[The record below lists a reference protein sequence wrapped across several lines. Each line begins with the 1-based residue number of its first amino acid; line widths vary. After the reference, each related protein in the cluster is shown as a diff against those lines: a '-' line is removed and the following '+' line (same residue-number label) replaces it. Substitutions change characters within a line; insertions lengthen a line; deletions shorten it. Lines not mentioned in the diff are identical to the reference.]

1 MSVLSHN
8 IIMGASATIASTDNT
23 NASGTQHT
31 ISSTDVVHSTT
42 VKKIGATSMK
52 WPAVGDYLAIAD
64 HADWDF
70 GTGDF
75 TWEMWLYSAFSASG
89 HMELWGSNQWGTQTQ
104 DWLFDV
110 TTNGAAVRIQ
120 FHGGAGSPEYSTS
133 AGLSANTWTHVAAV
147 RESGH
152 TRIYID
158 GVQRLS
164 VASALNQNLANAGTP
179 LLGYKIAL
187 GTTHA
192 FVGYMDEIRISTSC
206 RYPSGTTFT
215 PSTEKFADDTD
226 TVLLIHSD
234 TTDGDTTFS
243 DASGQ

>member
-1 MSVLSHN
+1 
-8 IIMGASATIASTDNT
+8 MGASTIGNTDNT

-31 ISSTDVVHSTT
+31 ISSTDVVHSTDQQ
-42 VKKIGATSMK
+42 KIGATSMK
-52 WPAVGDYLAIAD
+52 WPANGDYLAIAD

-75 TWEMWLYSAFSASG
+75 TWEMWVYSAWRGDAN
-89 HMELWGSNQWGTQTQ
+89 MKLWGSSQWGTQTQ
-104 DWLFDV
+104 DYIFDV
-110 TTNGAAVRIQ
+110 NPLDYGGSTLRIQ
-120 FHGGAGSPEYSTS
+120 FHGGGGSPEYSTS
-133 AGLSANTWTHVAAV
+133 TALASNTWTHAAGV

-152 TRIYID
+152 VRTYID

-164 VASALNQNLANAGTP
+164 VATALNASLANVGTP
-179 LLGYKIAL
+179 YLGWKPANT
-187 GTTHA
+187 GDG
-192 FVGYMDEIRISTSC
+192 FVGYMDEVRISTSC